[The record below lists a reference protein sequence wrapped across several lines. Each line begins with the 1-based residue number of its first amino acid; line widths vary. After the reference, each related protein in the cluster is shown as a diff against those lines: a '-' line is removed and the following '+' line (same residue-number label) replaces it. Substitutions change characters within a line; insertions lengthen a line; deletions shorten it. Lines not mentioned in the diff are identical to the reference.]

1 MYHKKM
7 SKLQRAKLEVKF
19 FLMELTRDYG
29 CTYFIEY
36 KNKTKSL
43 MNISHNI
50 WTLESA
56 VGSIVYNCQ

>member
-50 WTLESA
+50 
-56 VGSIVYNCQ
+56 